1 MTIIHVED
9 TFKAKDGF
17 RLYEQCW
24 MPEDVEKAK
33 GVLVIVHGLAEH
45 GGRYAH
51 VGKFFAEHGFVVGAF
66 DLRGHGKSDGEDT
79 FFNSNDECVDDVEVF
94 AARMHERVPGKSLFV
109 LGHSMGGLIAAI
121 YGIQKNPDLTGI
133 LLSGASLKISDTIS
147 PILVKIA
154 GVLAKITPHMKTIV
168 LDGNTV
174 SRDPAVVEKY
184 NTDPLNYRGGIPAS
198 TGGAINSATIYVR
211 EHFAE
216 FNLPVRI
223 MFGTEDRLADPEGSK
238 KFYREISST
247 DKTMVPYEGLYH
259 EILNEP
265 EQEQV
270 MTESLAW
277 MIERL

>member
-1 MTIIHVED
+1 MAVTHIED
-9 TFKAKDGF
+9 TFKGKDGF

-24 MPEDVEKAK
+24 MPEDVENAK
-33 GVLVIVHGLAEH
+33 GVLVITHGLAEH
-45 GGRYAH
+45 SGRYAH

-66 DLRGHGKSDGEDT
+66 DLRSHGKSDGADT
-79 FFNSNDECVDDVEVF
+79 FFHSIDECVNDLEVF
-94 AARMHERVPGKSLFV
+94 VARMHERLPGKPLFV
-109 LGHSMGGLIAAI
+109 LGHSMGGLIAGI
-121 YGIQKNPDLTGI
+121 YGIQKQSDITGI
-133 LLSGASLKISDTIS
+133 LLSGASMKISDDIS

-154 GVLAKITPHMKTIV
+154 GLLAKITPRMKTIV
-168 LDGNTV
+168 VDGNAV

-184 NTDPLNYRGGIPAS
+184 NSDPLNYRGGIPAS
-198 TGGAINSATIYVR
+198 TGGAINAATKTVR

-216 FNLPVRI
+216 FNVPVLI
-223 MFGTEDRLADPEGSK
+223 MFGTEDRLADPDGSK
-238 KFYREISST
+238 KFYKEISST

-270 MTESLAW
+270 MSDSLAW

>member
-1 MTIIHVED
+1 MTVMHVED

-17 RLYEQCW
+17 ELYEQCW
-24 MPEDVEKAK
+24 MPEDVETAK
-33 GVLVIVHGLAEH
+33 GILVIVHGLAEH
-45 GGRYAH
+45 GGRYTH

-66 DLRGHGKSDGEDT
+66 DLRSHGKSDGADT
-79 FFNSNDECVDDVEVF
+79 FFHSIDECVDDLEVF
-94 AARMHERVPGKSLFV
+94 AARMRERVPDKPLFV
-109 LGHSMGGLIAAI
+109 LGHSMGGLIAAM
-121 YGIQKNPDLTGI
+121 YGIQKQPDVTGF

-198 TGGAINSATIYVR
+198 TGGAINAATKYVR
-211 EHFAE
+211 ERFAE
-216 FNLPVRI
+216 FKLPVRI
-223 MFGTEDRLADPEGSK
+223 MFGTEDHLADPDGSK

-265 EQEQV
+265 EQVQV

-277 MIERL
+277 MVERL

>member
-1 MTIIHVED
+1 MKVIHVED
-9 TFKAKDGF
+9 TFNGKDGF

-33 GVLVIVHGLAEH
+33 GNLVIVHGLAEH
-45 GGRYAH
+45 SGRYAH

-66 DLRGHGKSDGEDT
+66 DLRAHGKSDGVDT
-79 FFNSNDECVDDVEVF
+79 VLKSINDCVDDVEVF
-94 AARMHERVPGKSLFV
+94 VARMRERAPGKPLFV
-109 LGHSMGGLIAAI
+109 LGHSMGGLIVTL
-121 YGIQKNPDLTGI
+121 YGIQKQPDATGI
-133 LLSGASLKISDTIS
+133 LLTGAAVKISDDIS
-147 PILVKIA
+147 PFLLKVS
-154 GVLAKITPHMKTIV
+154 GLLAKIAPRMKTIV
-168 LDGNTV
+168 LDGNAV

-184 NTDPLNYRGGIPAS
+184 NADPLNYRGGIPAS
-198 TGGAINSATIYVR
+198 TGGAINSAIQYAR

-216 FNLPVRI
+216 FKLPVRI
-223 MFGTEDRLADPEGSK
+223 MFGTEDRLADPDGSK

-277 MIERL
+277 MVKRL